1 VLDGEAIQAAL
12 LAASGE
18 VQALMNHLGLA
29 ARSAPATKLAF
40 ADDLR
45 TSLRKALQFGRAEL
59 VSVES
64 SLANTGPLS
73 HPTDVVVG
81 AKSKVPQLAIE
92 VQWHPRGE
100 DHGGFAGGAME
111 DVVKMAVA
119 RTKGLVEQGAVLVAA
134 PARFWRWLPG
144 FAEDRAGFELLDPD
158 PDSPASVKSSFL
170 AEGAWDFVFAA
181 GMDPE
186 LPERLWSSVL
196 GGAEVRAPWA
206 EMELRLLDVK
216 GLGPARAVR
225 S

>member
-1 VLDGEAIQAAL
+1 MLDGEAIQAAL

-40 ADDLR
+40 EDDLR

-73 HPTDVVVG
+73 HPTDV
-81 AKSKVPQLAIE
+81 
-92 VQWHPRGE
+92 QWHPRGE
-100 DHGGFAGGAME
+100 DHGGFAGGALE